1 MKTIQLNLY
10 EFAELEEKARE
21 KAIEADRYINVD
33 YRWWDVIYDDF
44 IAICQT
50 IGITVDK
57 KNIFFRG
64 FYSQGDGSGYVAEI
78 NLPELLDSIA
88 TQKWKAYAPKLELDL
103 AVPDID
109 RRVLKLIRDSK
120 LDASPQITHPHRS
133 YYVKA
138 ELNENLPYSF
148 HGYPQIEKQLDLLE
162 DGLIKIAETLNRFL
176 YKSLESEYE
185 YQTADQSVT
194 GALEANDYWFTADGK
209 KATRLESLSFKNSIE
224 TP

>member
-1 MKTIQLNLY
+1 MSLFTSLS
-10 EFAELEEKARE
+10 
-21 KAIEADRYINVD
+21 
-33 YRWWDVIYDDF
+33 VIFTCDDF
-44 IAICQT
+44 ISICET

-64 FYSQGDGSGYVAEI
+64 FYSQGDGSGFVAEI
-78 NLPELLDSIA
+78 DLPVLLDGIVN
-88 TQKWKAYAPKLELDL
+88 QKWKEYAPKLELDL
-103 AVPDID
+103 ALPEID
-109 RRVLKLIRDSK
+109 RRVLKLIREGK
-120 LDASPQITHPHRS
+120 LDTAPQITHPHRG

-185 YQTADQSVT
+185 YQTAEQAVA
-194 GALEANDYWFTADGK
+194 GALEAREYWFTADGE
-209 KATRLESLSFKNSIE
+209 KATRLESLAFKNSLE
-224 TP
+224 TS

>member
-10 EFAELEEKARE
+10 EFAELEENAKQ

-33 YRWWDVIYDDF
+33 YHWWDVIYDDF

-57 KNIFFRG
+57 ATIFFKG
-64 FYSQGDGSGYVAEI
+64 FYSQGDGSGFVAEI
-78 NLPELLDSIA
+78 DLPELLEGIVA
-88 TQKWKAYAPKLELDL
+88 KKWKGYAPKLELDL
-103 AVPDID
+103 PLPEID
-109 RRVLKLIRDSK
+109 RRVLKLVRESK
-120 LDASPQITHPHRS
+120 LDTAPQITHPHRG

-162 DGLIKIAETLNRFL
+162 DGLIKIAEILNRFL

-185 YQTADQSVT
+185 YQTGDQAVT
-194 GALEANDYWFTADGK
+194 DAIEANDYWFTADGK
-209 KATRLESLSFKNSIE
+209 RATRLESLAFKNSLE
-224 TP
+224 TL